1 MKAFDSPLSLSK
13 MDYQGLFCL
22 PFSLW
27 VAAKRFAFRRLRV
40 PEGRERAMSG
50 ANGLCVGKRRRLT
63 LRVSPHPPF
72 GHLPPEGDGWVLL

>member
-1 MKAFDSPLSLSK
+1 MSGFDSSLSL
-13 MDYQGLFCL
+13 
-22 PFSLW
+22 W
-27 VAAKRFAFRRLRV
+27 ERV

-72 GHLPPEGDGWVLL
+72 GHLPPEGEGWVLP